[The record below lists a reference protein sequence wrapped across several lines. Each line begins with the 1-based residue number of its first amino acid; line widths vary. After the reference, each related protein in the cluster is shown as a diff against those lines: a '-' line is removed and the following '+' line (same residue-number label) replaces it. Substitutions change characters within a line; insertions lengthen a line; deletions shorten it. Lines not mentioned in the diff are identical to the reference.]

1 MNYGIKDFIDLKDCE
16 DVDVKDVIIDDDNR
30 TKTIVMERNYS
41 AMFCPEC
48 GQRMYSKG
56 FYTRHINHPVL
67 DDGYRVIIELRQRKY
82 RCTNQECNTYINE
95 SFNFVGANKRTTYI
109 TYHKFR
115 SGIYDFSFLGLYI
128 C

>member
-30 TKTIVMERNYS
+30 TKTIVMERKYS

-48 GQRMYSKG
+48 GQRMHSKG

-67 DDGYRVIIELRQRKY
+67 DDGYRVVIELRQRKY
-82 RCTNQECNTYINE
+82 RCTNHEYSSLTAPAFPLI
-95 SFNFVGANKRTTYI
+95 
-109 TYHKFR
+109 
-115 SGIYDFSFLGLYI
+115 
-128 C
+128 